1 MFYVFACDIGVILVS
16 VRFDDSVNRE
26 RVVNHSPNRLRKSSS
41 DTDLARLCP
50 GKMDFLARRGFDK
63 NGLLFTSFY

>member
-1 MFYVFACDIGVILVS
+1 VFACDFGVILVS

-41 DTDLARLCP
+41 DTDLARSSP
-50 GKMDFLARRGFDK
+50 GKLDFLARRGFDN
-63 NGLLFTSFY
+63 NGFLSTSFY